1 APLPCRG
8 CSEPPAWRGWPGA
21 RAGHECD
28 HRAPGARDMS
38 AYYAVILRRSALL
51 TAPVALLMIVLGA
64 ILGGAKGLLR
74 AALGVALVIVFF
86 GISVLV
92 VGRAA
97 KVSPQA
103 MMAAAVGT
111 YLVKILVLI
120 ILVGAFQDSTA
131 FNGRFFGL
139 TVIVCVIAYSAAQ
152 VVSSMRL

>member
-1 APLPCRG
+1 
-8 CSEPPAWRGWPGA
+8 
-21 RAGHECD
+21 
-28 HRAPGARDMS
+28 MS

-64 ILGGAKGLLR
+64 VLGGTKGLLG
-74 AALGVALVIVFF
+74 AALGVALVIAFF
-86 GISVLV
+86 GVSVLV

-111 YLVKILVLI
+111 FLVKILVLL
-120 ILVGAFQDSTA
+120 ILIGTFQNSTA

-139 TVIVCVIAYSAAQ
+139 TVIVCVIVYSAAQ
-152 VVSSMRL
+152 MISSMRLKIPYVEPDRDR

>member
-1 APLPCRG
+1 
-8 CSEPPAWRGWPGA
+8 
-21 RAGHECD
+21 
-28 HRAPGARDMS
+28 MS

-64 ILGGAKGLLR
+64 ILDGTKGLLG
-74 AALGVALVIVFF
+74 AVIGVGLVIVFF

-92 VGRAA
+92 VGRAS

-111 YLVKILVLI
+111 FLVKILVLI
-120 ILVGAFQDSTA
+120 ILLGTFQNSTA
-131 FNGRFFGL
+131 FNSKWFGL

-152 VVSSMRL
+152 MVSAMRLKMLYVEPDRDR

>member
-1 APLPCRG
+1 
-8 CSEPPAWRGWPGA
+8 
-21 RAGHECD
+21 
-28 HRAPGARDMS
+28 MS

-51 TAPVALLMIVLGA
+51 TAPVALVMIVLGA
-64 ILGGAKGLLR
+64 ILGGTKGLLG

-92 VGRAA
+92 VGRAS

-120 ILVGAFQDSTA
+120 ILVGAFQNSTA
-131 FNGRFFGL
+131 FNGKWFGL
-139 TVIVCVIAYSAAQ
+139 TVIVCVIVYSAAQ
-152 VVSSMRL
+152 VVSSMRLKMLYVEPDRDR

>member
-1 APLPCRG
+1 
-8 CSEPPAWRGWPGA
+8 
-21 RAGHECD
+21 
-28 HRAPGARDMS
+28 MS

-64 ILGGAKGLLR
+64 ILGGTKGLLG
-74 AALGVALVIVFF
+74 AAIGVALVIVFF

-97 KVSPQA
+97 KISPQA

-139 TVIVCVIAYSAAQ
+139 TVIACVILYGFVGWLAARWAGWT
-152 VVSSMRL
+152 VLFPIGMLVGLASSIALIIFRVTKS

>member
-1 APLPCRG
+1 MP
-8 CSEPPAWRGWPGA
+8 
-21 RAGHECD
+21 
-28 HRAPGARDMS
+28 

-64 ILGGAKGLLR
+64 VFAGSKGLLG

-111 YLVKILVLI
+111 FLVKILVLI
-120 ILVGAFQDSTA
+120 ILLGTFQNSTA
-131 FNGRFFGL
+131 FNGKWFGL
-139 TVIVCVIAYSAAQ
+139 TVIVCVIAYTAAQ
-152 VVSSMRL
+152 MVSSMRLKVPYVEPDRDR

>member
-1 APLPCRG
+1 
-8 CSEPPAWRGWPGA
+8 
-21 RAGHECD
+21 
-28 HRAPGARDMS
+28 MS

-64 ILGGAKGLLR
+64 VLGGTKGLLG
-74 AALGVALVIVFF
+74 AVIGVGLVIAFF

-92 VGRAA
+92 VGRAS

-111 YLVKILVLI
+111 FVVKILVLI
-120 ILVGAFQDSTA
+120 ILLSAFQNSTA
-131 FNGRFFGL
+131 FNGKWFGL

-152 VVSSMRL
+152 MVSAMRLKMLYVEPDRDR

>member
-1 APLPCRG
+1 MP
-8 CSEPPAWRGWPGA
+8 
-21 RAGHECD
+21 
-28 HRAPGARDMS
+28 
-38 AYYAVILRRSALL
+38 AYYAVILRRSAML

-64 ILGGAKGLLR
+64 VLAGTKGLIGAL
-74 AALGVALVIVFF
+74 LGVALVIAFF

-111 YLVKILVLI
+111 FLVKILVLI
-120 ILVGAFQDSTA
+120 ILVGSFQNSTA
-131 FNGRFFGL
+131 FNDRIFGL

-152 VVSSMRL
+152 MISSIRLKIPYVEPDRDR